1 MVRHAITLESLR
13 NWTRFCHQQ
22 QFLWHL
28 VCAVLGVTEGTC
40 LAFIGGAGFGEVAIL
55 DIAGPGVGAEAG
67 GCDARQ
73 RIIVKATAR
82 EKS

>member
-13 NWTRFCHQQ
+13 NWTRFCQQ
-22 QFLWHL
+22 QFFWHL
-28 VCAVLGVTEGTC
+28 VCAVLGVTEGARCT
-40 LAFIGGAGFGEVAIL
+40 LIGGAGFGEVANL

-67 GCDARQ
+67 RCDARQ